1 MPAIVLG
8 AAGVGLEGLV
18 LVLVALELAGVLVSE
33 VAAYY
38 AFDRFVVP
46 ATLHVQMGAGAVAGT
61 IVWIA
66 SWTVDVSTG
75 RTLAAV
81 LCTAAIVHFAL
92 FALASE
98 QCRTGSAKM
107 IRDLA
112 GVLGSVRTV

>member
-1 MPAIVLG
+1 
-8 AAGVGLEGLV
+8 
-18 LVLVALELAGVLVSE
+18 
-33 VAAYY
+33 
-38 AFDRFVVP
+38 
-46 ATLHVQMGAGAVAGT
+46 MGTGAVAGT

-75 RTLAAV
+75 RTLAVV
-81 LCTAAIVHFAL
+81 LNTAAIVHFAL

-98 QCRTGSAKM
+98 QFRTGSAKT